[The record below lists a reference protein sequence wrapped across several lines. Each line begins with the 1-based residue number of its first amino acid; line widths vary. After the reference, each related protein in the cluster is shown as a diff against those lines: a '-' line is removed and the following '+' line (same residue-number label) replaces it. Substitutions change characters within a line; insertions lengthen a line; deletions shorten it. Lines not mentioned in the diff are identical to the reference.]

1 MFSLEGIN
9 TPIMCRN
16 TEECHLTNSFHLIF
30 EFSCPMSTEHENV
43 GQNPPR
49 SKKTRSQSTRSQNRV
64 KPVFSGHPFKRF
76 PEEITAKQY
85 SGKMLIEVLGITPF
99 LQGRWK

>member
-1 MFSLEGIN
+1 MFILEGIN

-16 TEECHLTNSFHLIF
+16 TGECHLTNSFHLIF
-30 EFSCPMSTEHENV
+30 EFSHPTSTEHKNV
-43 GQNPPR
+43 SQNPPR

-64 KPVFSGHPFKRF
+64 EPVFSGRPIKRF
-76 PEEITAKQY
+76 PEEIAAKQY